1 MHLQRP
7 AFTTDTQ
14 RVVRGFT
21 AIELMV
27 TIAVL
32 SILTAIAVP
41 SFGPITERWRVR
53 STAEDLQ
60 TSFYLARS
68 EAIKRGGNVTIEAN
82 EAGWSVGWKVVAV
95 TNGASEELREVIV
108 SSHIGVTLDGGAK
121 AISVDRWG
129 MMANGT
135 VPGAAEALDF
145 LVTPAGKNAS
155 DPASNRVCVGI
166 SGRVLREPNG
176 STACPT

>member
-1 MHLQRP
+1 MHPQRP
-7 AFTTDTQ
+7 AFFTNVQ
-14 RVVRGFT
+14 RIAHGFT

-32 SILTAIAVP
+32 AILSAIAVP
-41 SFGPITERWRVR
+41 SLGPIIERWRVR
-53 STAEDLQ
+53 NTAEDLQ
-60 TSFYLARS
+60 TSIYLARS
-68 EAIKRGGNVTIEAN
+68 EAIKRGGNVTIHAH
-82 EAGWSVGWKVVAV
+82 EAGWSDGWKVV
-95 TNGASEELREVIV
+95 TSINGASEELREVIV
-108 SSHIGVTLDGGAK
+108 SSHIGVALDGGAT

-129 MMANGT
+129 MMTNGT

-145 LVTPAGKNAS
+145 IVTPAGKDAS